1 MIKFNIRRILA
12 LAVAFSLL
20 PLFVMAQADG
30 GGTSGTS
37 GNSEAAKTPDS
48 KLERKKAKREWKKNR
63 KEQMSDAE
71 SKKEYNKK
79 YNTKKTRKRMKKAE
93 QKAQN
98 NNDHKGQ
105 FFLVRWWHKI
115 FH

>member
-1 MIKFNIRRILA
+1 MIKYKIRRVLA
-12 LAVAFSLL
+12 LLVACTFL
-20 PLFVMAQADG
+20 PLCVMAQSDG
-30 GGTSGTS
+30 GGTSGTT
-37 GNSEAAKTPDS
+37 GNTEGAKTPDS
-48 KLERKKAKREWKKNR
+48 KIDRKKAKLAWKKNR
-63 KEQMSDAE
+63 KQQMSDAE

-93 QKAQN
+93 KKAQN

-105 FFLVRWWHKI
+105 SFLVRWWHKI